1 MCPPDAGGGDGPGAP
16 DDATGGSALAARQ
29 ASLLGA
35 GWSYYLRGGGVGAA
49 CLGPRPARLH
59 RVTDHLSNRTPAPP
73 QAAARAAIASALA
86 AQTTEAASLGPRTLA
101 QLHATAAAL
110 HRSGDAAGAAAGYT
124 LAVSRARQAHLVHRD
139 MHVCLWRASGG
150 RL

>member
-1 MCPPDAGGGDGPGAP
+1 M
-16 DDATGGSALAARQ
+16 
-29 ASLLGA
+29 
-35 GWSYYLRGGGVGAA
+35 GAA

-110 HRSGDAAGAAAGYT
+110 QVRPA
-124 LAVSRARQAHLVHRD
+124 
-139 MHVCLWRASGG
+139 WRAFPRPFFTSRYGSNKASSTTNALVEEG
-150 RL
+150 LSAIRLLVEYDSPTQSLVENAYVFSRVLERTRS